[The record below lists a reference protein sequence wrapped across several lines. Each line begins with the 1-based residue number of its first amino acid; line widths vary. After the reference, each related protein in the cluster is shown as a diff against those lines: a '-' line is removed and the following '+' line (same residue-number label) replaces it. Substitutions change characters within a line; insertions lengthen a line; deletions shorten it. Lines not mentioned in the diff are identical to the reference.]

1 VKRRLFFAG
10 LALALVLLAVGGWA
24 VEAFRP
30 KGE

>member
-1 VKRRLFFAG
+1 MKRRLFFTG